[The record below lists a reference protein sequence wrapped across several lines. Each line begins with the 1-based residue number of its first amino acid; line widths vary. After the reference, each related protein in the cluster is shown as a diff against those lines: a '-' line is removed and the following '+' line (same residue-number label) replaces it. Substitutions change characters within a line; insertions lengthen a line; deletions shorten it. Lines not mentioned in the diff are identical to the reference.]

1 MDRKRLIAV
10 IAVVTLII
18 AGIGVG
24 AWRGRHHDTTPHHTP
39 TTAVTTRRAAT
50 PTPTRTPAMS
60 VQDAT
65 RLAIAFEHAA
75 RDWGADPNATVT
87 DNATLATLRTPE
99 TLDRTAFNQVASL
112 PAAQVNAD
120 SPSAVCAED
129 PTAATCKAHPTRLS
143 YWRAN
148 WYELGARLD
157 GEPTP
162 QANTDGTLTVTGKL
176 RLVAW
181 ANADNAA
188 TVPGYWGYSPRTWSL
203 TYTDTLT
210 IRNGKVAAWRTS
222 QPGWLAAPMTGDW
235 SADPLAQIPSDSTQ
249 TDTPVAGDLPDLGLD
264 PDPGLAVMANSTDT
278 TSTAW
283 TDILAKVAPGQ
294 PDEQGNE
301 QSDSQRLSE
310 QDYERLFGGD

>member
-10 IAVVTLII
+10 IAAVTLII
-18 AGIGVG
+18 TGIGVG
-24 AWRGRHHDTTPHHTP
+24 VWHGRHHDTTPRHTP

-157 GEPTP
+157 GEPTS
-162 QANTDGTLTVTGKL
+162 QVNEDGTLTVTGKL

-210 IRNGKVAAWRTS
+210 IRNGKVTAWRTS

-278 TSTAW
+278 TGTAW
-283 TDILAKVAPGQ
+283 ADILAKVAPGQ